1 MILMQGRQL
10 QLGKRWTLGEQ
21 LNKGGFGRVFAASCD
36 DIQAV
41 AKLVPK
47 APGADRELL
56 FADPGNARNV
66 VPVIDHGETDAAW
79 VLVMPRAERS
89 LREHLIEAAGAL
101 EMVDALAVLSDVAA
115 ALADLEGR
123 VVHRDLKPENILLLE
138 GHWRLAD
145 FGISRY
151 AEATTAPDTRKF
163 SMTPPYAA
171 PEQWRWERATSTTDV
186 YALGVVAYEL
196 LTGSR
201 PFLGPGPDDFREQ
214 HLHDVPPRVQG
225 VPVTLA
231 ALVEECL
238 YKPAEARPTAA
249 ELERRLAGVLLP
261 AASPGLAKLQQ
272 AHHHEVGRRT
282 EAKRREA
289 VALTSHARNAR
300 LFQAAQQNFAGITDA
315 LRDAITGAAP
325 SVRSG
330 LEERRGGD
338 RWALRLGQATLRM
351 TVAAAT
357 PTDAWGSPRPAF
369 DVTAHASLSR
379 DPPCPFSPA
388 GISVFGEIG
397 LSLDGRAGGHQ
408 PARSP
413 HLGARRG
420 TDGGRPGAAALVAVD
435 VR

>member
-1 MILMQGRQL
+1 MILVQGRQL

-21 LNKGGFGRVFAASCD
+21 LNEGGFGRVFAAFCD

-56 FADPGNARNV
+56 FVDLGNARNV

-89 LREHLIEAAGAL
+89 VREHLIEAAGAL

-171 PEQWRWERATSTTDV
+171 PEQWRWERATSATDV
-186 YALGVVAYEL
+186 YALGVLAYEL

-201 PFLGPGPDDFREQ
+201 PFLGPG
-214 HLHDVPPRVQG
+214 L
-225 VPVTLA
+225 T
-231 ALVEECL
+231 
-238 YKPAEARPTAA
+238 TS
-249 ELERRLAGVLLP
+249 
-261 AASPGLAKLQQ
+261 ASS
-272 AHHHEVGRRT
+272 
-282 EAKRREA
+282 
-289 VALTSHARNAR
+289 TSM
-300 LFQAAQQNFAGITDA
+300 TS
-315 LRDAITGAAP
+315 LR
-325 SVRSG
+325 
-330 LEERRGGD
+330 
-338 RWALRLGQATLRM
+338 
-351 TVAAAT
+351 
-357 PTDAWGSPRPAF
+357 
-369 DVTAHASLSR
+369 ASRASR
-379 DPPCPFSPA
+379 
-388 GISVFGEIG
+388 
-397 LSLDGRAGGHQ
+397 
-408 PARSP
+408 
-413 HLGARRG
+413 
-420 TDGGRPGAAALVAVD
+420 
-435 VR
+435 

>member
-1 MILMQGRQL
+1 MYSARGWLDPAANAEIAEGVRSRGRTHRRGRPAGPDNARPGHRRAAQAPTRGRAGRGNPCGPPRRPHARGVDDGSTLEAEIEMILMQGRQL

-123 VVHRDLKPENILLLE
+123 VDHRDLKPENILLLE

-171 PEQWRWERATSTTDV
+171 PEQWRWERAT
-186 YALGVVAYEL
+186 
-196 LTGSR
+196 
-201 PFLGPGPDDFREQ
+201 
-214 HLHDVPPRVQG
+214 
-225 VPVTLA
+225 
-231 ALVEECL
+231 
-238 YKPAEARPTAA
+238 
-249 ELERRLAGVLLP
+249 
-261 AASPGLAKLQQ
+261 
-272 AHHHEVGRRT
+272 
-282 EAKRREA
+282 
-289 VALTSHARNAR
+289 
-300 LFQAAQQNFAGITDA
+300 
-315 LRDAITGAAP
+315 
-325 SVRSG
+325 
-330 LEERRGGD
+330 
-338 RWALRLGQATLRM
+338 
-351 TVAAAT
+351 
-357 PTDAWGSPRPAF
+357 
-369 DVTAHASLSR
+369 
-379 DPPCPFSPA
+379 
-388 GISVFGEIG
+388 
-397 LSLDGRAGGHQ
+397 
-408 PARSP
+408 
-413 HLGARRG
+413 
-420 TDGGRPGAAALVAVD
+420 
-435 VR
+435 